1 MYFRILK
8 NVIFRRYNDYGY
20 ITDNSMFGYRFFNDK
35 RFFPGERFIS
45 ESGSYM
51 IDILSKQPKH
61 IDDIINELLTIFE
74 GVGFDE
80 LKTDTFNFY
89 MQFVNEGFL
98 AFGRTEEECIN
109 YEVSEE
115 IIKTFA
121 NAQHNSE
128 DKKNITLDNND
139 FLRSLHIEIVNEC
152 NERCVHCYIPHDQ
165 KNKILASDLFLKILE
180 EGRKLN
186 IIHITISGGE
196 PLLHKDLI
204 PFLRKCREL
213 DLSVNVLSN
222 LALLNDT
229 IIEEMKKNPLLSVQT
244 SIYSMNPAVH
254 DSITHKSGSFELT
267 KSAVL
272 KLIKAGIPVQIS
284 CPIMKENK
292 NDFATV
298 KEWGESN
305 NIFVL
310 FNYVIFAAY
319 DHSNCNLSHRL
330 SLDEVENAFE
340 SQLCIEYVNSL
351 RENAFQKESLT
362 QEDSICS
369 ICKHFFCI
377 SAEGDVYPCAGWQT
391 KVVGNIKN
399 NSIKELWED
408 SIELNRLR
416 SIKWKHFP
424 KCVACKNRG
433 YCTVCMMSN
442 ANESP
447 DGDIFKINEFHCQV
461 AHMKQEKVKNFYL
474 NNRC

>member
-51 IDILSKQPKH
+51 MDILSKQPKH

-165 KNKILASDLFLKILE
+165 KIRFL
-180 EGRKLN
+180 
-186 IIHITISGGE
+186 
-196 PLLHKDLI
+196 PL
-204 PFLRKCREL
+204 
-213 DLSVNVLSN
+213 
-222 LALLNDT
+222 
-229 IIEEMKKNPLLSVQT
+229 
-244 SIYSMNPAVH
+244 IY
-254 DSITHKSGSFELT
+254 F
-267 KSAVL
+267 
-272 KLIKAGIPVQIS
+272 
-284 CPIMKENK
+284 
-292 NDFATV
+292 
-298 KEWGESN
+298 
-305 NIFVL
+305 
-310 FNYVIFAAY
+310 
-319 DHSNCNLSHRL
+319 
-330 SLDEVENAFE
+330 
-340 SQLCIEYVNSL
+340 
-351 RENAFQKESLT
+351 
-362 QEDSICS
+362 
-369 ICKHFFCI
+369 
-377 SAEGDVYPCAGWQT
+377 
-391 KVVGNIKN
+391 
-399 NSIKELWED
+399 
-408 SIELNRLR
+408 
-416 SIKWKHFP
+416 
-424 KCVACKNRG
+424 
-433 YCTVCMMSN
+433 
-442 ANESP
+442 
-447 DGDIFKINEFHCQV
+447 
-461 AHMKQEKVKNFYL
+461 
-474 NNRC
+474 